1 MLCQH
6 RNLAPYFLPLDFKRT
21 KAALRNNI
29 NAKKIAPEYLA
40 KGIPII
46 ISPSGFVS
54 TANKRGFSE
63 VAHAPRA
70 TFTAKLIRGAQ
81 TTVVPVYFH
90 GRNNRL
96 VHLASHIA
104 EPLRMALLLNEALK
118 QFGKEIKADVGAPPP
133 PKKKWFLRRVS

>member
-1 MLCQH
+1 VLCQH
-6 RNLAPYFLPLDFKRT
+6 LNLAPYFLTIDFKRT

-54 TANKRGFSE
+54 TANKRVFSE
-63 VAHAPRA
+63 VAHAPRT
-70 TFTAKLIRGAQ
+70 TFAVKLISGAQ

-90 GRNNRL
+90 GRKSPCPL
-96 VHLASHIA
+96 GLAY
-104 EPLRMALLLNEALK
+104 
-118 QFGKEIKADVGAPPP
+118 
-133 PKKKWFLRRVS
+133 RRTSTHGIITQRGVKTVW